1 MSLDS
6 IVQELSSL
14 SENDLVTLNGVIINE
29 LKHKRLEKSQA
40 ARNLFQKG
48 DRVSFVMFL
57 QTVNVLIKKELSTK
71 SSGHVRRSK
80 LGPSCGQFLS
90 TCCRQCRESYE
101 KVFSI
106 RST

>member
-48 DRVSFVMFL
+48 DRVSFGDVFANGKRSYKEGTVHEIKRTRAQIKVGNTVWTVPLNML
-57 QTVNVLIKKELSTK
+57 QAL
-71 SSGHVRRSK
+71 
-80 LGPSCGQFLS
+80 
-90 TCCRQCRESYE
+90 
-101 KVFSI
+101 
-106 RST
+106 